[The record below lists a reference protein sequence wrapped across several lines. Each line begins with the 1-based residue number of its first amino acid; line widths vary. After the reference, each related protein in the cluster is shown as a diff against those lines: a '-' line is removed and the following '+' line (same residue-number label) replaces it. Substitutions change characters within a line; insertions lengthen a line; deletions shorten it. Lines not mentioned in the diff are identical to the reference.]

1 VDGSESSEQ
10 AYYQVKNEL
19 IRDCDRIVVGHV
31 RNINKPVLSW
41 HFKPD
46 YISEIYESRLL
57 EFGKKG
63 EFAMVDVM
71 QGKSTKEM
79 LVALARERGASCIVT
94 SMHGRKGP
102 KE

>member
-1 VDGSESSEQ
+1 M
-10 AYYQVKNEL
+10 
-19 IRDCDRIVVGHV
+19 VGHV
-31 RNINKPVLSW
+31 RNINKPVTSW

-63 EFAMVDVM
+63 EYAVVDVLEN
-71 QGKSTKEM
+71 KTTKDM
-79 LVALARERGASCIVT
+79 LVALAQERGASIIVT